1 MVMGRPKAFKSVE
14 ELEALID
21 DYFATDA
28 YMGEGDNR
36 QFVPTISGL
45 ALHLDITT
53 ATLRNYGKDEDFFST
68 IKRAKQRV
76 ELSLE
81 QRLAGNNVAGSIF
94 NLKNNFDWKDKTE
107 SDINA
112 KVETKDTSALDAIK
126 QLIESKSS

>member
-1 MVMGRPKAFKSVE
+1 MGRPKAFKSVE